1 MKEIFQRR
9 SSKRLDPKYH
19 RRVPLEKK
27 CFTQSLF
34 TDMWFQLLTC
44 ALVSTQLNCIGEQI
58 FWHQIV
64 WVGSSDVCNWK
75 SGIQRNLNWIIFFGG
90 KFWNQIWSLI
100 MLYND
105 IIPMNTITYYDP
117 LISYAWTKVQKFIKY
132 EWNLTSTKK
141 STFIDQLFN
150 GRKDMSWLLSV

>member
-1 MKEIFQRR
+1 MYVIESLEFKEIWIG
-9 SSKRLDPKYH
+9 KYFLGEI
-19 RRVPLEKK
+19 LE
-27 CFTQSLF
+27 S
-34 TDMWFQLLTC
+34 DM
-44 ALVSTQLNCIGEQI
+44 V
-58 FWHQIV
+58 
-64 WVGSSDVCNWK
+64 
-75 SGIQRNLNWIIFFGG
+75 
-90 KFWNQIWSLI
+90 I

-117 LISYAWTKVQKFIKY
+117 LISYAWNKVQNYIKY

>member
-75 SGIQRNLNWIIFFGG
+75 SGIQRNLNWKIFFGG
-90 KFWNQIWSLI
+90 KFWNQIWSFI

-105 IIPMNTITYYDP
+105 ITFRWILLHIMTPWFHMHEPN
-117 LISYAWTKVQKFIKY
+117 IKY